1 MCLAFLVLL
10 GALNLYNSKD
20 ILCISISLFRPEQTI
35 QVIYFMQTSL
45 HLCNNYV
52 PFSHY
57 VTVLDNII
65 INYCHYPVSTNAH
78 FIKPYRSPVHLL
90 AGSR

>member
-65 INYCHYPVSTNAH
+65 TVTIQC
-78 FIKPYRSPVHLL
+78 LL
-90 AGSR
+90 TPIS